1 MMDGLLIDAGL
12 RRERVRQLNEVSVP
26 GRRGWKLGVAPGAP
40 IGREEGTDFLES
52 AAGDCAL
59 FADRP
64 PALPELSELDVVRH
78 FTRLS
83 TLNYSVDHGFYPLGS
98 CTMKYN
104 PRINES
110 VAALEGFTELHPL
123 TDPEDCQG
131 LLELF
136 FELETRLSLLLGYH
150 RFSLQP
156 AAGAQGEFVGLLVI
170 RAYHEDRDDH
180 GRREIL
186 IPDSAHGTNPASAA
200 AAGFDVVVL
209 PSDEDGRLRA
219 RTVRQAVGP
228 RTAGLMLTNPNTLG
242 LFEHEVQEIAA
253 VVHEAGG
260 LVYYDGANANAI
272 IGRVRPGDMGF
283 DVCHL
288 NLHKTFSAPHGGGGP
303 GAGPVGV
310 RAGLEDFLPGPVVV
324 RRSDGSFAWE
334 EPPQSAGS
342 VHAWYGNSL
351 VLLKA
356 LAYIRTL
363 GGTGCREASGMAVLN
378 ANYVLRSLDDLWEP
392 AKPGPVMHEAVL
404 NGKPLRDSTGLGT
417 LDVAKRLI
425 DYGFH
430 PPTMYFPLI
439 VPEALMIEPT
449 ETESRETLDRFIA
462 AMRRIHTEMHE
473 EPDLLREAPRHAVV
487 GRPDEVQAARRP
499 ILTWMQQEKDAAES

>member
-1 MMDGLLIDAGL
+1 MMDGLTIDSGL
-12 RRERVRQLNEVSVP
+12 RREPVSQLNEASVP
-26 GRRGWKLGVAPGAP
+26 GRRGWRLGAAPGAP
-40 IGREEGTDFLES
+40 HDRDEETGFLE
-52 AAGDCAL
+52 AAAPDRGL

-83 TLNYSVDHGFYPLGS
+83 ALNYAVDGGFYPLGS
-98 CTMKYN
+98 CTMKYS
-104 PRINES
+104 PRINENC
-110 VAALEGFTELHPL
+110 AALEAFTELHPL
-123 TDPEDCQG
+123 TDPADCQG
-131 LLELF
+131 LLALF
-136 FELETRLSLLLGYH
+136 HELESKLNLLLGYQ

-170 RAYHEDRDDH
+170 RADHEDRDDH
-180 GRREIL
+180 ERREIL

-209 PSDEDGRLRA
+209 PSDADGRLRA
-219 RTVRQAVGP
+219 GTVRRAAGP

-242 LFEHEVQEIAA
+242 LFEHEVREIAA
-253 VVHEAGG
+253 AVHEAGG

-288 NLHKTFSAPHGGGGP
+288 NLHKTFSTPHGGGGP

-310 RAGLEDFLPGPVVV
+310 RAGLEQFLPGPLVV

-334 EPPQSAGS
+334 EPAQSAGP

-363 GGTGCREASGMAVLN
+363 GGAGCREASGMAVLN

-404 NGKPLRDSTGLGT
+404 TGKPLRDRTGLGT

-449 ETESRETLDRFIA
+449 ETESRETLDRFVA
-462 AMRRIHTEMHE
+462 AMRRIHAEMLD
-473 EPDLLREAPRHAVV
+473 EPDLLRQAPQHAAI
-487 GRPDEVQAARRP
+487 GRPDEARAARRP
-499 ILTWMQQEKDAAES
+499 VLTWMQQERAEPEI